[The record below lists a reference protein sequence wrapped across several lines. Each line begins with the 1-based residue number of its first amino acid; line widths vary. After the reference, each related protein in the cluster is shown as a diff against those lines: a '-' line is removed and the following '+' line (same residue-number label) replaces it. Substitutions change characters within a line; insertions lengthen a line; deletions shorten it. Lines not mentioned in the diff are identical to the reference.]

1 MNKVKVNQK
10 ETELDILEKKI
21 EEKQEI
27 DRKEYYDNNIA
38 MFNITREFINKK
50 NLLLYGG
57 LALNS
62 VLPKNKRF
70 YNEDE
75 VPDYDFFS
83 PAAIKHGKELANIY
97 ARKGYSHIEL
107 KPGLHS
113 GTYKLYVNFIS
124 IADITNIP
132 RQLYTRMKL
141 ISQEERDMIL
151 KNNPELDLH
160 IAPIYFLKMAL
171 HLELSRPNGFIDR
184 WTKVYNRMV
193 LFYKTYPLLYH
204 ECSSSYKN
212 VFVKESNPVY
222 LELIKQL
229 TEYLRLNIFPV
240 FGSEVFKI
248 YLRESGYNI
257 PDHYILDK
265 DMTAFDIISDDYDK
279 TTKDISTFM
288 SKFYEDK
295 KSITIE
301 KHSPLYN
308 SEIIPSH
315 FIIKHEGRAII
326 TVYDSKACY
335 AFKEIHGLKI
345 CTIDTCL
352 SFMYGWLLSSRT
364 YYNENKIK
372 CMINILLN
380 LQKKQ
385 YHKNKLFSPFELK
398 CYGYQLQLED
408 LKKKKLYNK
417 ESFKIYKP
425 KKFLSNKA

>member
-1 MNKVKVNQK
+1 MSK
-10 ETELDILEKKI
+10 ETELDLLEKKI
-21 EEKQEI
+21 EEKQEL
-27 DRKEYYDNNIA
+27 DKKEYYDNNIA

-50 NLLLYGG
+50 NLLVYGG

-70 YNEDE
+70 YSKDE
-75 VPDYDFFS
+75 IPDYDFFS
-83 PAAIKHGKELANIY
+83 PEAIKHGKELANIY
-97 ARKGYSHIEL
+97 MHKGYSHIEL

-193 LFYKTYPLLYH
+193 LFYKTYPLLYQQ
-204 ECSSSYKN
+204 CNSSYKN
-212 VFVKESNPVY
+212 VFVKESDTVY

-229 TEYLRLNIFPV
+229 TEYLQLNIYPV

-248 YLRESGYNI
+248 YLRESGYNV
-257 PDHYILDK
+257 PDNYILDK
-265 DMTAFDIISDDYDK
+265 DMTAFDIISDNFDK

-288 SKFYEDK
+288 SKFYENK
-295 KSITIE
+295 RSITIE

-308 SEIIPSH
+308 SEIIPAH
-315 FIIKHEGRAII
+315 FIIKHEDRAII

>member
-1 MNKVKVNQK
+1 MNN

-27 DRKEYYDNNIA
+27 DRKEYYDKNIA
-38 MFNITREFINKK
+38 MFNITREFIYNK

-70 YNEDE
+70 YSEHE

-83 PAAIKHGKELANIY
+83 SSAIKHGKELANIY
-97 ARKGYSHIEL
+97 LRKGYNHIEL

-124 IADITNIP
+124 IADITNVP
-132 RQLYTRMKL
+132 KNLYNRMME
-141 ISQEERDMIL
+141 ISQQERDIIL

-204 ECSSSYKN
+204 CSSSSFKN
-212 VFVKESNPVY
+212 IYIKETDVVY
-222 LELIKQL
+222 LDLIKQL
-229 TEYLRLNIFPV
+229 TEYLKINIYPV
-240 FGSEVFKI
+240 FGSEVYKI
-248 YLRESGYNI
+248 YLKESGYNI
-257 PDHYILDK
+257 PDNYILDK
-265 DMTAFDIISDDYDK
+265 DMTAFDIISDDYVK
-279 TTKDISTFM
+279 TSKDISIFM
-288 SKFYEDK
+288 SKFYENK
-295 KSITIE
+295 KSVTIE

-315 FIIKHEGRAII
+315 FIIKHENRAII
-326 TVYDSKACY
+326 TIYDSKACY
-335 AFKEIHGLKI
+335 AFKEIYGLRI
-345 CTIDTCL
+345 ATIDTCL
-352 SFMYGWLLSSRT
+352 SFMYGWLLSNRT

-380 LQKKQ
+380 LQKSQ
-385 YHKNKLFSPFELK
+385 YNKNKLFSPFELK